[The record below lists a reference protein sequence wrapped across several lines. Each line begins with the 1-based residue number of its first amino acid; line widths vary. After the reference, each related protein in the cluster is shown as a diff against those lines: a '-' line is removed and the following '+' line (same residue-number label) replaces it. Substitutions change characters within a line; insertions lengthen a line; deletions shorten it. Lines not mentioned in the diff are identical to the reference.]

1 MKKISALF
9 LLFFIMFTA
18 IANAANLK
26 LYRNE
31 EYQFSIKIPYE
42 FQYRTPRGPNVKM
55 LAGDTSGANMNI
67 IIKPIPIKDSDEIF
81 LKEIL
86 NIQKAQRPAST
97 FVINEGITDINN
109 IKAAWTF
116 SMNKYKNPKSDFTL
130 ALLSYQ
136 FITNYK
142 YYCITYCASPDTY
155 ILYEPLYID
164 SISSFVDETGWY

>member
-81 LKEIL
+81 YWNGLYYYIQRLLLTKE
-86 NIQKAQRPAST
+86 
-97 FVINEGITDINN
+97 
-109 IKAAWTF
+109 
-116 SMNKYKNPKSDFTL
+116 
-130 ALLSYQ
+130 LL
-136 FITNYK
+136 I
-142 YYCITYCASPDTY
+142 
-155 ILYEPLYID
+155 
-164 SISSFVDETGWY
+164 